1 MKLSTFEIKH
11 YISES
16 KIINHLIFISMKKI
30 LFVIFL
36 LTSISYSQVQRDTGP
51 LGNMLSNNI
60 DDFALQRIDK
70 VYAGEYSDK
79 IRGDVYLFDDW
90 PTCVVRTNLKEE
102 GLNFSLPCNYNLF
115 TDKFE
120 MKVDNE
126 VYFLKKEVILEVI
139 KQEQSFIPN
148 PNMTTP
154 GSKNYVEVL
163 ANGNKFDLV
172 RIYELKIKDV
182 QSSTSLGLY
191 EKKIA
196 IKDEL
201 YFMTDTNMLI
211 EVPNSKKKIYK
222 LLELTPAEKDQIS
235 GNIKRVEN
243 LKKAVEMI

>member
-1 MKLSTFEIKH
+1 
-11 YISES
+11 
-16 KIINHLIFISMKKI
+16 MKKI
-30 LFVIFL
+30 LFAIFII
-36 LTSISYSQVQRDTGP
+36 TSVSYSQERNTGP
-51 LGNMLSNNI
+51 RGNMLSNNI

-70 VYAGEYSDK
+70 VYSGEYSDK

-102 GLNFSLPCNYNLF
+102 GLNFSLPCNYNLL

-120 MKVDNE
+120 MKVDDE

-139 KQEQSFIPN
+139 KQDQSFIPN
-148 PNMTTP
+148 PNMTAA

-163 ANGNKFDLV
+163 AEGNKFDLV

-191 EKKIA
+191 EKKVTV
-196 IKDEL
+196 KDDL
-201 YFMTDTNMLI
+201 YFKTDSNTLI
-211 EVPNSKKKIYK
+211 EVPRSKKKIYQM
-222 LLELTPAEKDQIS
+222 LELTPTEKDQIS

>member
-1 MKLSTFEIKH
+1 
-11 YISES
+11 
-16 KIINHLIFISMKKI
+16 MKKI
-30 LFVIFL
+30 LFALFL
-36 LTSISYSQVQRDTGP
+36 ISSFSFSQAQRDTGP

-79 IRGDVYLFDDW
+79 IRGDVYLFEDW

-102 GLNFSLPCNYNLF
+102 GLNFSLPCNYNLL

-120 MKVDNE
+120 MKVDGE
-126 VYFLKKEVILEVI
+126 VYFLKKDVILEVLN
-139 KQEQSFIPN
+139 KEKSFVPN
-148 PNMTTP
+148 PNMTAA

-163 ANGNKFDLV
+163 ADGEKFDLV

-182 QSSTSLGLY
+182 QSTTSLGLY
-191 EKKIA
+191 EKKVTV
-196 IKDEL
+196 KDEL
-201 YFMTDTNMLI
+201 YFMTDSNMLI
-211 EVPNSKKKIYK
+211 EVPRSKKKIYK
-222 LLELTPAEKDQIS
+222 LLELTPSEKDQIS